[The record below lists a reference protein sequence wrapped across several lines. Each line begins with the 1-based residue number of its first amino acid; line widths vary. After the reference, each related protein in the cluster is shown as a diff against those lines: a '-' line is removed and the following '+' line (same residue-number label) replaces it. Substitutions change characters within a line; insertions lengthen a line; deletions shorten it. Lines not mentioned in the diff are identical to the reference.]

1 MSNRTESPMV
11 CEHCGTVGQPLK
23 KKPGHTAVSVICL
36 LFGLVTLVLFWPVGL
51 IFLVAWVGYGIYRLA
66 ATRVVCSSCGR
77 HDSLLSP
84 DSPRG
89 RKVVADFSTNSSAT
103 SKP

>member
-1 MSNRTESPMV
+1 MT
-11 CEHCGTVGQPLK
+11 CGTAGQPVK
-23 KKPGHTAVSVICL
+23 KKPGHTAVSIVFL
-36 LFGLVTLVLFWPVGL
+36 LFGLVSLALMPILGVLFL
-51 IFLVAWVGYGIYRLA
+51 LAWLGYGIYRLA
-66 ATRVVCSSCGR
+66 STKMVCPSCGR

-89 RKVVADFSTNSSAT
+89 KRVVADFAANLPAG